1 MNQPQIFNHSIFGE
15 LPVIVLDG
23 TEWFGATEAA
33 KALGF
38 AKPHDAI
45 ANYVE
50 LEDSAVH
57 GVGVQTGAKADG
69 TPAHQMVQKK
79 FINES
84 GLYSLIFGAAR
95 QGNNPELQEKAKQF
109 KRWVTSDVLPAIRQ
123 HGGYLTPQKIEEV
136 LLNPD
141 TIIDLAQRLKQAN
154 EEKAKLAAQ
163 IEADKPK
170 VLFAEALETSG
181 NSILI
186 GELAKILK
194 QNGINIGQNRLFEW
208 LRQEGYLMKTKDER
222 WNDPTQKAMELGL
235 FEIKKRTI
243 NSPDGSVRT
252 VKTTK
257 VTPKGQIYFVNK
269 FKAETAV
276 NAG

>member
-1 MNQPQIFNHSIFGE
+1 MKNKPQLFNHSVFGS
-15 LPVIVLDG
+15 LPVIVVDG
-23 TEWFGATEAA
+23 MEWFGATEAA

-38 AKPHDAI
+38 SNPHKAI
-45 ANYVE
+45 DHHVE
-50 LEDSAVH
+50 DEDCTVH
-57 GVGVQTGAKADG
+57 TVLTDG
-69 TPAHQMVQKK
+69 GKQNKK

-95 QGNNPELQEKAKQF
+95 QGNNPEIKAKAKQF
-109 KRWVTSDVLPAIRQ
+109 KRWVTSEVLPAIRQ
-123 HGGYLTPQKIEEV
+123 HGGYLTPAKIEEA

-141 TIIDLAQRLKQAN
+141 TIIDLAMRLKQAN

-170 VLFAEALETSG
+170 VIFAEALETSG

-194 QNGINIGQNRLFEW
+194 QNGVNIGQNRLFER

-222 WNDPTQKAMELGL
+222 WNDPTQYSMELGL
-235 FEIKKRTI
+235 FEIKKRVI

-269 FKAETAV
+269 FKRDLAATS
-276 NAG
+276 

>member
-1 MNQPQIFNHSIFGE
+1 MNKPQIFNHSMFGE

-23 TEWFGATEAA
+23 KEWFGATEAA

-38 AKPHDAI
+38 SNPHAAI
-45 ANYVE
+45 QNHVD
-50 LEDSAVH
+50 EDDLTDRE
-57 GVGVQTGAKADG
+57 VGVETGKKTDG
-69 TPAHQMVQKK
+69 TPAVQRVSKK

-95 QGNNPELQEKAKQF
+95 QGNNPEIQEKAKQF
-109 KRWVTSDVLPAIRQ
+109 KRWVTGEVLPTIRQ

-154 EEKAKLAAQ
+154 EEKEKLAAQ

-181 NSILI
+181 SSILI

-208 LRQEGYLMKTKDER
+208 LRQEGYLMKTRDER

-269 FKAETAV
+269 FKVETAV

>member
-1 MNQPQIFNHSIFGE
+1 MNKPQIFNHSIFGE
-15 LPVIVLDG
+15 LPIFIVNG
-23 TEWFGATEAA
+23 VEWFGATEAA

-38 AKPHDAI
+38 SNPYTAISNHVDADDLTDQEVI
-45 ANYVE
+45 
-50 LEDSAVH
+50 DSL
-57 GVGVQTGAKADG
+57 GRVQ
-69 TPAHQMVQKK
+69 QKK
-79 FINES
+79 FVNES
-84 GLYSLIFGAAR
+84 GLYSLILGAAK
-95 QGNNPELQEKAKQF
+95 QGNNPEIQEKAKQF
-109 KRWVTSDVLPAIRQ
+109 KRWVTSEVLPAIRQ

-154 EEKAKLAAQ
+154 EEKARLAAQ
-163 IEADKPK
+163 IEADRPK

-194 QNGINIGQNRLFEW
+194 QNGINIGQNRLFER

-243 NSPDGSVRT
+243 NNPDGSVRV

-257 VTPKGQIYFVNK
+257 VTAKGQIYFINK
-269 FKAETAV
+269 YKSEAAV
-276 NAG
+276 M

>member
-1 MNQPQIFNHSIFGE
+1 MNKPRIFNFNNAQIR
-15 LPVIVLDG
+15 VIEKNDQPWFVLKDVCDVLG
-23 TEWFGATEAA
+23 LRSPDVRQRLSDDVVSTHTVEDTLGRANNAT
-33 KALGF
+33 
-38 AKPHDAI
+38 I
-45 ANYVE
+45 
-50 LEDSAVH
+50 
-57 GVGVQTGAKADG
+57 
-69 TPAHQMVQKK
+69 
-79 FINES
+79 INED
-84 GLYSLIFGAAR
+84 GLYDVILESRKPEAR
-95 QGNNPELQEKAKQF
+95 AFRK
-109 KRWVTSDVLPAIRQ
+109 WVTSEVLPSIRQ

-141 TIIDLAQRLKQAN
+141 TIIDLAQRLKKAN
-154 EEKAKLAAQ
+154 EEKARLAAQ

-181 NSILI
+181 SSILI

-194 QNGINIGQNRLFEW
+194 QNGIDIGQNRLFQW

-257 VTPKGQIYFVNK
+257 VTAKGQIYFINK
-269 FKAETAV
+269 FKAELVAMTS
-276 NAG
+276 

>member
-1 MNQPQIFNHSIFGE
+1 MNQPQIFNHSMFGD
-15 LPVIVLDG
+15 LPVIISDG

-33 KALGF
+33 KALSF
-38 AKPHDAI
+38 SDPHKAVVNHVD
-45 ANYVE
+45 
-50 LEDSAVH
+50 EDDSTVRPVTDSL
-57 GVGVQTGAKADG
+57 GRTQ
-69 TPAHQMVQKK
+69 QKK

-95 QGNNPELQEKAKQF
+95 QGNNPEIQEKAKQF
-109 KRWVTSDVLPAIRQ
+109 KRWVTSEVLPAIRQ

-163 IEADKPK
+163 IEANRPK

-181 NSILI
+181 SSILI

-194 QNGINIGQNRLFEW
+194 QNGINIGPNRLFEW

>member
-1 MNQPQIFNHSIFGE
+1 MNKPQIFNHSIFGD
-15 LPVIVLDG
+15 LPVIVVNG
-23 TEWFGATEAA
+23 VEWFGATEAA
-33 KALGF
+33 KALSF
-38 AKPHDAI
+38 SDPYKAI
-45 ANYVE
+45 VNHVDT
-50 LEDSAVH
+50 EDSTVH
-57 GVGVQTGAKADG
+57 PVLTDG
-69 TPAHQMVQKK
+69 GKQNKK
-79 FINES
+79 FVNES
-84 GLYSLIFGAAR
+84 GLYSLIFGAAK
-95 QGNNPELQEKAKQF
+95 QGNNPEIQEKAKQF
-109 KRWVTSDVLPAIRQ
+109 KRWVTSEVLPAVRQ

-154 EEKAKLAAQ
+154 EEKARLAAK

-208 LRQEGYLMKTKDER
+208 LRQEGYLMKTRDER

-243 NSPDGSVRT
+243 NSPDGSVKT

>member
-1 MNQPQIFNHSIFGE
+1 MFGH
-15 LPVIVLDG
+15 LPVVVVSSI
-23 TEWFGATEAA
+23 EWFGATEAA
-33 KALGF
+33 KALSF
-38 AKPHDAI
+38 SDPYKAI
-45 ANYVE
+45 VNHVD
-50 LEDSAVH
+50 EDDS
-57 GVGVQTGAKADG
+57 T
-69 TPAHQMVQKK
+69 AHPVIDSLGRTQQKK

-84 GLYSLIFGAAR
+84 GLYSLIFGAAK
-95 QGNNPELQEKAKQF
+95 QGNNPEIQKKAKQF
-109 KRWVTSDVLPAIRQ
+109 KRWVTSEVLPAIRR
-123 HGGYLTPQKIEEV
+123 HGGYLTPEKIEEV

-141 TIIDLAQRLKQAN
+141 VIIDLAQRLKQAN

-163 IEADKPK
+163 IKSDKPK

-181 NSILI
+181 SSILI

-194 QNGINIGQNRLFEW
+194 QNGVSIGQNRLFER
-208 LRQEGYLMKTKDER
+208 LRQEGYLMKTRDER

-257 VTPKGQIYFVNK
+257 VTAKGQIYFINK
-269 FKAETAV
+269 YKAEMV
-276 NAG
+276 EKPS

>member
-1 MNQPQIFNHSIFGE
+1 MNKLQTFNFNDAQIRVIEIGGQPWFVLKDVCDVLGLRSPDVRKRLSDDVVTIHTVQDSLGRTNQASI
-15 LPVIVLDG
+15 
-23 TEWFGATEAA
+23 
-33 KALGF
+33 
-38 AKPHDAI
+38 
-45 ANYVE
+45 
-50 LEDSAVH
+50 
-57 GVGVQTGAKADG
+57 
-69 TPAHQMVQKK
+69 
-79 FINES
+79 INED
-84 GLYSLIFGAAR
+84 GLYDVILESRKPEAR
-95 QGNNPELQEKAKQF
+95 AFRK
-109 KRWVTSDVLPAIRQ
+109 WVTSEVLPSIRQ
-123 HGGYLTPQKIEEV
+123 HGGYLTPAKIEEV

-141 TIIDLAQRLKQAN
+141 TIIDLAMRLKQAN

-170 VLFAEALETSG
+170 VIFAEALETSG

-194 QNGINIGQNRLFEW
+194 QNGVNIGQNRLFER

-222 WNDPTQKAMELGL
+222 WNDPTQYSMELGL
-235 FEIKKRTI
+235 FEIKKRVI

-269 FKAETAV
+269 FKARLEED
-276 NAG
+276 AG

>member
-1 MNQPQIFNHSIFGE
+1 MNKPQIFNHPMFGDIRAVE
-15 LPVIVLDG
+15 VDEKPYFVGIDVARALEYSKPSQAVIDHCKGIRKLGIPSEGG
-23 TEWFGATEAA
+23 TQETNIIPEGDVWRLIVKAADQSRNPEIKA
-33 KALGF
+33 KA
-38 AKPHDAI
+38 
-45 ANYVE
+45 E
-50 LEDSAVH
+50 
-57 GVGVQTGAKADG
+57 
-69 TPAHQMVQKK
+69 K
-79 FINES
+79 FEQW
-84 GLYSLIFGAAR
+84 IFD
-95 QGNNPELQEKAKQF
+95 E
-109 KRWVTSDVLPAIRQ
+109 VLPSIRQ
-123 HGGYLTPQKIEEV
+123 HGGYLTPAKIEEV

-163 IEADKPK
+163 IEADRPK

-194 QNGINIGQNRLFEW
+194 QNGINIGQNRLFEC

-269 FKAETAV
+269 FKAGM
-276 NAG
+276 AG